1 MRLVSDVM
9 TREPVLLP
17 DNLTVWE
24 ALQRMVEAGVSQM
37 PVVNAQNRLVGALT
51 WGDFMRLDR
60 LPDPAANPLV
70 WRARMAQSV
79 TEWMFSPVPSVE
91 PETELRKLA
100 VALLETGLP
109 GLPVVA
115 GDGTVQ
121 GYVSRSDILRAVTHD
136 PPLDLWA
143 R

>member
-1 MRLVSDVM
+1 
-9 TREPVLLP
+9 
-17 DNLTVWE
+17 
-24 ALQRMVEAGVSQM
+24 
-37 PVVNAQNRLVGALT
+37 
-51 WGDFMRLDR
+51 
-60 LPDPAANPLV
+60 
-70 WRARMAQSV
+70 MAQSV